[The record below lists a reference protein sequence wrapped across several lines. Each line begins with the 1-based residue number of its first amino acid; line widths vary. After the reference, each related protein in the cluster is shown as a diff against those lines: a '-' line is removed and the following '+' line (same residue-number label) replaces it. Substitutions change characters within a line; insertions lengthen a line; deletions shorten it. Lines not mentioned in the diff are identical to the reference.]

1 MFRSCRPLFRKSF
14 VNRFVFCLLACV
26 LLSGRELRSETPLEE
41 VVLPSDTITMIKP
54 DSSQIRPYE
63 WYRSR
68 YLYMGDWG
76 KAFTVESE
84 FMWPA
89 GATRPDSSS
98 LTPFQFWVSHMPLW
112 HYGRGVSS
120 VRKGAVYAP
129 SQISRAV
136 RFPWRSS
143 ELTDRAI
150 PLQILAE
157 FLLMGNRRDQFR
169 PITKASDTLDYGRFL
184 KSSFSYGPREN
195 IVFQNASSRSD
206 TITEFNSF
214 FNLCA
219 VNTTYRSLTLNADSI
234 PLEAIMPGDVIV
246 AQNESGTSGTAHVVL
261 VRLNRPNGESFFLIA
276 TGCEFACDFHVPLFN
291 AGRREFPWLTLEQ
304 LTALGAEYPRR
315 GAYRLRVP

>member
-1 MFRSCRPLFRKSF
+1 MTRMFRQLLTTKIEPSRILLLIAVLFMSAAT
-14 VNRFVFCLLACV
+14 V
-26 LLSGRELRSETPLEE
+26 RSETPVED
-41 VVLPSDTITMIKP
+41 VVLPSDTITMVKP
-54 DSSQIRPYE
+54 DSSQIRPYD

-89 GATRPDSSS
+89 GATRPDSST

-112 HYGRGVSS
+112 HYGRGASS

-129 SQISRAV
+129 NQISRAV

-143 ELTDRAI
+143 ELSDRAI

-157 FLLMGNRRDQFR
+157 FLLMQNRRTAFR
-169 PITKASDTLDYGRFL
+169 PITKAGDTLDYARFL
-184 KSSFSYGPREN
+184 KSSFAYGPREN
-195 IVFQNASSRSD
+195 IVFQNASVRPDS
-206 TITEFNSF
+206 IAEFNSF

-219 VNTTYRSLTLNADSI
+219 VNSTYRSLTQNADSI
-234 PLEAIMPGDVIV
+234 PLESLMPGDLIV
-246 AQNESGTSGTAHVVL
+246 AQNESGTKGSAHVVL
-261 VRLNRPNGESFFLIA
+261 VRLNRSNGESYFLIA
-276 TGCEFACDFHVPLFN
+276 TGCEFACDFHIPLFN
-291 AGRREFPWLTLEQ
+291 AGRREFPWLTLDQ
-304 LTALGAEYPRR
+304 LSALGAEYPKR